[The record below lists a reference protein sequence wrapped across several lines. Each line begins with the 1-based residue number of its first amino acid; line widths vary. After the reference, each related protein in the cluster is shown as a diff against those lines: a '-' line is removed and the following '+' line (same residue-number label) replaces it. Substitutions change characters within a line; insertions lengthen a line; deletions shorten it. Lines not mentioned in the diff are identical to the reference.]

1 MAQALVFLSFPT
13 ILMSS
18 PCKEV
23 LWDFGT
29 PGGAW
34 TVKVGKVLD
43 SAVFFRCCRGKP
55 QMCMPASTGG
65 RFISMPFE
73 FLINWLCVLCL
84 PSWAGASFVLPP
96 TPCTSCLPG
105 CFHLWLTYNP
115 VHKCHGHVLYYIT
128 RVLSRAASWVLSS
141 AAQWHHQ
148 GSRFLSL
155 FYFVIFYESVF
166 FSGLLDSLWSGT
178 TDIHLKSN
186 IYCCPGSRVRT
197 LFSLKYF
204 IGQSW
209 SPTNSPQVQHTGIC
223 PIVTDFSKLRQE
235 LG

>member
-43 SAVFFRCCRGKP
+43 SALFFRCCRGKP
-55 QMCMPASTGG
+55 QVCMPTSTGG

-84 PSWAGASFVLPP
+84 PSWAGASSVLPP
-96 TPCTSCLPG
+96 PPCSSCLPG

-148 GSRFLSL
+148 GPRFLSL
-155 FYFVIFYESVF
+155 FYFVIFYESP
-166 FSGLLDSLWSGT
+166 FSQPCLIPSPSG
-178 TDIHLKSN
+178 IIESIKKNN
-186 IYCCPGSRVRT
+186 IYCCPGLRVRT
-197 LFSLKYF
+197 LYSLKYF

-209 SPTNSPQVQHTGIC
+209 SPTNSLKFNTLAFAPLSQTS
-223 PIVTDFSKLRQE
+223 PN
-235 LG
+235 